1 MEGVVHVR
9 ESSGSGSWLEQ
20 VGKKAGSSSGWGC
33 GVQKSQETGLERS
46 RRADE
51 GSNHSLKCFSIW
63 HC

>member
-1 MEGVVHVR
+1 MSEYL
-9 ESSGSGSWLEQ
+9 GSGSWLEQ
-20 VGKKAGSSSGWGC
+20 VGKKAGSSSGGC
-33 GVQKSQETGLERS
+33 VQKSWETGLERS